1 MLSYSVNVCL
11 NAHCGIAM
19 RQRPNYPIVQIPIG
33 SFSLLLPLTK
43 HVKSHFSPE
52 QRDISHLEIRH
63 ICTGTWGTITDV
75 SKDPAVEHLWPC
87 SRNLRKKQDQQRQE
101 RLPLGPM
108 QQRQEWLPGQVTS
121 LGGRGAALGERWD
134 GPSV

>member
-1 MLSYSVNVCL
+1 MNVCL

-19 RQRPNYPIVQIPIG
+19 RQRPNYPIVQIPVG

-63 ICTGTWGTITDV
+63 ICTGTWGTITDF
-75 SKDPAVEHLWPC
+75 SKGPAVEHLWPC

-101 RLPLGPM
+101 RLPLGPT
-108 QQRQEWLPGQVTS
+108 QQRRDWLPGQVTS
-121 LGGRGAALGERWD
+121 LGGPALGEKWD